1 VFGEIEE
8 EYFIILLPSILQCVW
23 YISNITIKNHGIW
36 KMGSYNC
43 WLNLIQLTNLG
54 TVISSLLSSITFFVS
69 TIQES
74 KKKVVAKFI
83 WKLKSAI
90 YYHQFCYL
98 DKMRKCLFLKQIFSY
113 FSYLI
118 TNLYVISAEI
128 GEMLTIL
135 PDQII
140 PFLTDSSHSSL
151 QYFSLF
157 QGAVNSRYEIKF
169 YH

>member
-1 VFGEIEE
+1 MYME
-8 EYFIILLPSILQCVW
+8 
-23 YISNITIKNHGIW
+23 
-36 KMGSYNC
+36 
-43 WLNLIQLTNLG
+43 
-54 TVISSLLSSITFFVS
+54 
-69 TIQES
+69 
-74 KKKVVAKFI
+74 AKI
-83 WKLKSAI
+83 
-90 YYHQFCYL
+90 CYL
-98 DKMRKCLFLKQIFSY
+98 DKERKCLFLKQIFSY

-140 PFLTDSSHSSL
+140 PFLTDSRHCPV

-157 QGAVNSRYEIKF
+157 QGTVNSRYEF